1 MRKQICLVGLFSAT
15 AFLTGCVSQSVSDIS
30 ASVLPAEKCS
40 TCQFTKG
47 ETHRLNGT
55 LIIGHEVRTF
65 KPMGCEEAF
74 WVVDLTGTLYARY
87 DSLTKGVKNGLPVNA
102 SLVVESAGKAADGFA
117 KEYPAVFK
125 VQQIISMSLK

>member
-1 MRKQICLVGLFSAT
+1 
-15 AFLTGCVSQSVSDIS
+15 
-30 ASVLPAEKCS
+30 
-40 TCQFTKG
+40 
-47 ETHRLNGT
+47 
-55 LIIGHEVRTF
+55 
-65 KPMGCEEAF
+65 MGCEEAF

>member
-1 MRKQICLVGLFSAT
+1 MRKQICLVGLFSIT

-30 ASVLPAEKCS
+30 APAYSEAKGS

-47 ETHRLNGT
+47 ETLRLDGT

-65 KPMGCEEAF
+65 KPTGCEETF
-74 WVVDLTGTLYARY
+74 WVIDQTGTLYARY

-117 KEYPAVFK
+117 KEYPDVFK